1 MANPWNINS
10 IYELQY
16 YNCPSCIFKNNSKQ
30 GIINHAYSCHPESI
44 KFLSDINDG
53 SLVDVSCPWNAVYV
67 KVEDPQYSNVS
78 QLDQQFQPKCSNENS
93 IVHKIVTDIK
103 IELPEEQ
110 IDPQYSNVF
119 QLDKKSPP
127 KYSNGNSTFDEIITN
142 IKIEELEEQNV
153 DSNKQNFVN
162 SDTKIEKSN
171 LEADFDTERPKMLE
185 WVVVVWFYC

>member
-30 GIINHAYSCHPESI
+30 EIINHAYACHPESI
-44 KFLSDINDG
+44 KFLSDISDG

-78 QLDQQFQPKCSNENS
+78 KLDQQFQPKYSNENS
-93 IVHKIVTDIK
+93 TVHKIVTNIK

-119 QLDKKSPP
+119 QLDQQSQP
-127 KYSNGNSTFDEIITN
+127 KYSNGNSTFDEIVTN
-142 IKIEELEEQNV
+142 IKIEELEDQKVKFETLEY
-153 DSNKQNFVN
+153 DSIK
-162 SDTKIEKSN
+162 
-171 LEADFDTERPKMLE
+171 TEINGK
-185 WVVVVWFYC
+185 